1 MKSTIAM
8 AATVAML
15 AAQPVC
21 AANWSVDYAKSKLG
35 FTAIWSKEPFSAA
48 FKTWKA
54 DITFDPADLAHAHAD
69 VTVQLASEASDEAD
83 FDDGLKGALGFQVSQ
98 FPAAHFVT
106 TGFTHK
112 SGNDYVAT
120 GHLSLKAATKDV
132 TLPFTLTI
140 QGNQAHMKGSAVVL
154 RTDYGVGQGIW
165 QAPSPVAHE
174 VTVTI
179 DIVATKM

>member
-1 MKSTIAM
+1 MKPAIVIASVI
-8 AATVAML
+8 ALLTAVPA
-15 AAQPVC
+15 C
-21 AANWSVDYAKSKLG
+21 AANWNVDYAKSKLG

-54 DITFDPADLAHAHAD
+54 DIAFDPADVAHAHAD
-69 VTVQLASEASDEAD
+69 VTIQLASEASDEPD
-83 FDDGLKGALGFQVSQ
+83 FDDGLKGAEGFQISQ

-120 GHLSLKAATKDV
+120 GRLSLKGMTKDV

-140 QGNQAHMKGSAVVL
+140 QGNQAHMKGSAVII
-154 RTDYGVGQGIW
+154 RTDYGVGLGMW
-165 QAPSPVAHE
+165 AAPSPVAHE

-179 DIVATKM
+179 DITAAKS